1 MLLSHDPGDFKALL
15 AELRM
20 LMQEAQARGDLALPN
35 DGVVPDYWYG
45 VATGYQDC
53 ATRIEA
59 LLQRSSPPA
68 EMTPA
73 QQALLNGSD
82 RNIDNDN
89 DDYPDVDSSLFLP
102 VIRPPKDETPDP

>member
-20 LMQEAQARGDLALPN
+20 LMQEAQARGDLAAPN
-35 DGVVPDYWYG
+35 DGFVPDYWYG

-53 ATRIEA
+53 VTRIEV
-59 LLQRSSPPA
+59 LLQRSPPPA

-73 QQALLNGSD
+73 QQALLNGLHRS
-82 RNIDNDN
+82 IDNDN

-102 VIRPPKDETPDP
+102 VIHPPKD